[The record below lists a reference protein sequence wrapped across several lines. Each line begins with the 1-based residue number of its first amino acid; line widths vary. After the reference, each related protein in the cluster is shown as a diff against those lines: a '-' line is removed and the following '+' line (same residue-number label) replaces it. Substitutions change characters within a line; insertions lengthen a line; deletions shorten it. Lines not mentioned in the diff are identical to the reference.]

1 LFWVQRAEPVLEAL
15 IVSLTFAAKAAMTK
29 LRKAPSGAF
38 FVLAGFVLG
47 SVSFETRCLP
57 RQEF

>member
-15 IVSLTFAAKAAMTK
+15 IVSLTFAAQAAMTK

-38 FVLAGFVLG
+38 FVLG
-47 SVSFETRCLP
+47 SVSFETCCLP